1 MKILVVED
9 DKSIAEILREGL
21 TADSHIVEVAE
32 NGADGSFL
40 ARSFE
45 YDAIVLDY
53 SLPKKNGLIV
63 CKEVRDA
70 GKHTPILFL
79 SSTDTSETKIA
90 AFNSGA
96 DDYVTKPFSISEFNA
111 RIRAVLR
118 RSKKR
123 SETILKVRDLSLNT
137 DSCSVRRGNKDI
149 RLTRKEYSL
158 LEFFLRHPES
168 VLSRA
173 VIMEHVWTAD
183 QDPFSNTVEAHIRN
197 LRKKINTGH
206 RPALI
211 LNIPGRGYVLDRPDL
226 GTRKSQ

>member
-1 MKILVVED
+1 MKILIVED
-9 DKSIAEILREGL
+9 NKGIAEILREGL
-21 TADSHIVEVAE
+21 TADSHTVEVTD

-40 ARSFE
+40 ARSFD

-79 SSTDTSETKIA
+79 SSTETTSTKID

-111 RIRAVLR
+111 RVRAVMR
-118 RSKKR
+118 RGEKR
-123 SETILKVRDLSLNT
+123 SESILIVRDLVMNS
-137 DSCSVRRGNKDI
+137 DACSVTRGKKSI
-149 RLTRKEYSL
+149 KLTRKEYSL
-158 LEFFLRHPES
+158 LEFFMRNPEK

-211 LNIPGRGYVLDRPDL
+211 TNIPGRGYVLDRPDV
-226 GTRKSQ
+226 GKKKG